1 MKKSKMTL
9 FFVMILSFA
18 LIISACA
25 SQEKSANA
33 VSTLITEN
41 MEKASFK
48 VTGMYCASCPF
59 VVKTAIQRVD
69 GVKNVNIEGKSV
81 TGTAEVEFD
90 KSKTNIKTI
99 KQSVLDLGYGVQ

>member
-18 LIISACA
+18 LMISACA

-33 VSTLITEN
+33 VSTIISEN

-48 VTGMYCASCPF
+48 VTGMY
-59 VVKTAIQRVD
+59 
-69 GVKNVNIEGKSV
+69 
-81 TGTAEVEFD
+81 
-90 KSKTNIKTI
+90 
-99 KQSVLDLGYGVQ
+99 